1 MLKKIKEHEAYRK
14 LYSFLDSFQFQSG
27 VSLLFIIKTF
37 FYKMKEDDLQT
48 MAGAIA
54 FNFTLSLFPGII
66 FLFTLIPYIP
76 VDNLTEYIQS
86 FMQEGMPQSVYE
98 FTWSTIE
105 DIVAKPRGGLLSFGF
120 VMALYLSKNGMLSI
134 MTAFNN
140 VYTTR
145 DGRSFFKKQGVA
157 VMLTIFFVFSI
168 FLAVVVLVLGT
179 QILDQTFN
187 FLELEHQGLLY
198 WSILSLRYFVILIMF
213 LVIISLIYYFAPTVK
228 SKFNFFSAG
237 SFTATVLII
246 IVAKLFAFYVD
257 NFGNYN
263 KLYGSIGALLGLM
276 AFFFAISLII
286 LVGFQVN
293 ASIDKAKNDFYQN
306 KN

>member
-1 MLKKIKEHEAYRK
+1 MVSKFKEHRAYQK
-14 LYSFLDSFQFQSG
+14 LLDRLENMTLKSGITFLF
-27 VSLLFIIKTF
+27 LLRTF
-37 FYKMKEDDLQT
+37 FNKMKEDDIQT

-66 FLFTLIPYIP
+66 FLFTLIPYVP
-76 VDNLTEYIQS
+76 VDNLTETIQL
-86 FMQEGMPQSVYE
+86 FMQESLPESVYE

-120 VMALYLSKNGMLSI
+120 IMALYLSKNGMLSI

-140 VYTTR
+140 VYTTSE
-145 DGRSFFKKQGVA
+145 GRGFIKKQLIAIALTA
-157 VMLTIFFVFSI
+157 VSVFAV
-168 FLAVVVLVLGT
+168 FLAVVVLVLGAQMT
-179 QILDQTFN
+179 DLTFN
-187 FLELEHQGLLY
+187 LLSVEHKGLTSFLLNT
-198 WSILSLRYFVILIMF
+198 LRYVTILFMF
-213 LVIISLIYYFAPTVK
+213 LLIISMIYRYAPTVQR
-228 SKFNFFSAG
+228 KFKFFSAG
-237 SFTATVLII
+237 SFMATLLII

-276 AFFFAISLII
+276 FFFYAISLIL

-293 ASIDKAKNDFYQN
+293 ASIDKATEESQVE
-306 KN
+306 

>member
-1 MLKKIKEHEAYRK
+1 MFKKIIESQKILNLFDY
-14 LYSFLDSFQFQSG
+14 LDNIKFKSG
-27 VSLLFIIKTF
+27 VSLLFILKTF
-37 FYKMKEDDLQT
+37 FNKMKEDDIQT

-76 VDNLTEYIQS
+76 IDNLTEHIQS
-86 FMQEGMPQSVYE
+86 FMQEGLPESVYE
-98 FTWSTIE
+98 FTWGTIE

-120 VMALYLSKNGMLSI
+120 LMALYLSKNGMLSI

-145 DGRSFFKKQGVA
+145 ESRNFLKKQA
-157 VMLTIFFVFSI
+157 IAIMLTVFFAFSI

-179 QILDQTFN
+179 QILDQSFD
-187 FLELEHQGLLY
+187 FLELDHSGLIY
-198 WSILSLRYFVILIMF
+198 WSILSLRYVVILLMF
-213 LVIISLIYYFAPTVK
+213 LMIISLIYFFAPTVE

-246 IVAKLFAFYVD
+246 VVAKLFAFYVD

-276 AFFFAISLII
+276 FFFFAISLII

-293 ASIDKAKNDFYQN
+293 ASIDKARVDHLN
-306 KN
+306 K

>member
-1 MLKKIKEHEAYRK
+1 MIKIIKEHILYKK
-14 LYSFLDSFQFQSG
+14 LYLFLDGIQFQSG
-27 VSLLFIIKTF
+27 VSLLFLIKTF
-37 FYKMKEDDLQT
+37 YNKMKEDDIQT

-86 FMQEGMPQSVYE
+86 FMQEGLPESVYE
-98 FTWSTIE
+98 FTWGTVE

-120 VMALYLSKNGMLSI
+120 VMAIYLSKNGMLSI
-134 MTAFNN
+134 MSAFNN

-145 DGRSFFKKQGVA
+145 DGRGILKKQWIA
-157 VMLTIFFVFSI
+157 IMLTVLFVFCI
-168 FLAVVVLVLGT
+168 FTAVLVLVLGT
-179 QILDQTFN
+179 QILNQTFDL
-187 FLELEHQGLLY
+187 LELEHAGLVY
-198 WSILSLRYFVILIMF
+198 WSILSLRYVVLLAMF
-213 LVIISLIYYFAPTVK
+213 LMIISMIYYFAPTVQR
-228 SKFNFFSAG
+228 KFSFFSAG
-237 SFTATVLII
+237 SFTATILILV
-246 IVAKLFAFYVD
+246 VAKAFAFYVD

-276 AFFFAISLII
+276 FFFFAVSLIL

-293 ASIDKAKNDFYQN
+293 ASIDKAQN
-306 KN
+306 EFKGE